1 MGFLHRIIEK
11 YIMERLIV
19 QGYWIIASR
28 SGGVDFDFFSDG
40 VPCNF
45 RLPFEL
51 IRLTISS
58 KDMYQS

>member
-1 MGFLHRIIEK
+1 
-11 YIMERLIV
+11 MERLIV

-40 VPCNF
+40 VPRNF